1 MKRNESINKE
11 DHCRQLVFYAVIMI
25 LFDSSHI
32 GVGKNLQLN
41 AQKCR
46 FHAAILLFELYLEA
60 V

>member
-1 MKRNESINKE
+1 MVN
-11 DHCRQLVFYAVIMI
+11 I
-25 LFDSSHI
+25 LDSSHI

>member
-1 MKRNESINKE
+1 MSIYRDFSMKS
-11 DHCRQLVFYAVIMI
+11 
-25 LFDSSHI
+25 DSSHI